1 MKECF
6 ETLAVKRKIDFF
18 ISYKWNEISED
29 EANRLCKQLA
39 LYQINPIRDKYNLE
53 YGDSIVSFMNSLK
66 ECDGVILI
74 ICEEYFFSINCMY
87 EGITAMKNCKKK
99 SLIRLVENSIFT
111 DKVKRKV
118 AEFWDNFDET
128 KVLGDEKEKL
138 KQVRENYQEFVFWIT
153 DTNVVKPDD
162 IIQFEKE
169 LKKHVEKVFLE
180 SYNYYNMVEDL
191 INSKKDQISKVC
203 DPICEEYYYYRNINY
218 IIQDSPV
225 EYFKCMYNFILL
237 LEKYDAK
244 ELVNIS
250 INNVVGI
257 EEGNFGENYSKYYF
271 VIPKQ
276 ESLDTLAYEEKLDKD
291 KSEIEYDM
299 RRITIYF

>member
-1 MKECF
+1 M
-6 ETLAVKRKIDFF
+6 
-18 ISYKWNEISED
+18 
-29 EANRLCKQLA
+29 
-39 LYQINPIRDKYNLE
+39 
-53 YGDSIVSFMNSLK
+53 
-66 ECDGVILI
+66 ILI

-191 INSKKDQISKVC
+191 INSKKVQISKVC

>member
-1 MKECF
+1 MKERF
-6 ETLAVKRKIDFF
+6 ETLTVKRKMDLF

-29 EANRLCKQLA
+29 EANRICKQLV
-39 LYQINPIRDKYNLE
+39 LYQINPVRDKYNLE
-53 YGDSIVSFMNSLK
+53 YGDSIVSFMNSLM

-87 EGITAMKNCKKK
+87 EGITAMKKCKKK

-191 INSKKDQISKVC
+191 INSKKVQISKVC
-203 DPICEEYYYYRNINY
+203 DPVGEEYYYYKNINY

-225 EYFKCMYNFILL
+225 EYFKCIYNFILS
-237 LEKYDAK
+237 LEKYDTK

-291 KSEIEYDM
+291 KSEIEYDI